1 MRDPPVLTVSRGAIN
16 RLRRSEQAPLNQIL
30 GYSDLVAIVLER
42 LGTFQGNFTGALG
55 IGFVNRL
62 AAQELLGFPCAP
74 GDWRYA
80 AHHHTRIVHGAAAA
94 LDDGRDGN
102 DGVVAGEPLPYFVVE
117 TLATALGAGTWR

>member
-16 RLRRSEQAPLNQIL
+16 RLRPSEQAPLNQIL

-55 IGFVNRL
+55 IGFADRL
-62 AAQELLGFPCAP
+62 AAQQLLGFPCAP
-74 GDWRYA
+74 GDRRYA
-80 AHHHTRIVHGAAAA
+80 AHHHTRIAHGAAAA

-102 DGVVAGEPLPYFVVE
+102 DP
-117 TLATALGAGTWR
+117 

>member
-55 IGFVNRL
+55 IGFADRL
-62 AAQELLGFPCAP
+62 AAQQLLGFPCAP
-74 GDWRYA
+74 GDRRYA
-80 AHHHTRIVHGAAAA
+80 AHHHTRIAHGAAAA

-102 DGVVAGEPLPYFVVE
+102 DPWSQASRSR
-117 TLATALGAGTWR
+117 TLW